1 MGVTE
6 SAGIDVGSLELVGT
20 LSRNGQFLRRS
31 FPNTPAG
38 HQAIERW
45 LTADDRITRVCVEA
59 TGSYGLDLALVLSRS
74 QGVQVMVANPRAVRR
89 FAEALMERNKT
100 DAIDADVLEQFA
112 ARMPFQPWVAPS
124 TQALE
129 LRTISR
135 RIAALRAVCA
145 AEKNR
150 RHAAGLTQYTPDS
163 VHQSIDRL
171 IETLELEIKD
181 LIKHAQ
187 ALIRSVPTLKARYD
201 LAVTACGIGPLSAIL
216 LLGELAYLPA
226 DMDARQWVAHA
237 GLDPKHHRSGSS
249 VQKKPRISKAGNRLL
264 RHALF
269 MPAMTART
277 HDPALKDFAD
287 HLVLRGKTPLQAIVA
302 VMRKLLVALHA
313 MFRSGLPFSSEKL
326 RPSLSSSP

>member
-1 MGVTE
+1 MGIMD
-6 SAGIDVGSLELVGT
+6 SAGIDVGSQELVVT
-20 LSRNGQFLRRS
+20 LSRDGQLLRRS
-31 FPNTPAG
+31 FPNTPPG

-74 QGVQVMVANPRAVRR
+74 ERVQIMVANPRAVRR

-100 DAIDADVLEQFA
+100 DAVDADVLEQFA

-135 RIAALRAVCA
+135 RIAALRTVCA

-187 ALIRSVPTLKARYD
+187 ALIRSEPTLKARYD
-201 LAVTACGIGPLSAIL
+201 LALTACGIGPLSAIL
-216 LLGELAYLPA
+216 LLGELAHLPP
-226 DMDARQWVAHA
+226 DMDPRQWVAHA
-237 GLDPKHHRSGSS
+237 GLDPKHHRSGTS
-249 VQKKPRISKAGNRLL
+249 VQKKPRISKAGNRFL

-269 MPAMTART
+269 MPAMTARS
-277 HDPALKDFAD
+277 HDPALKAFAD
-287 HLVLRGKTPLQAIVA
+287 HLIQRGKTPLQAIVA
-302 VMRKLLVALHA
+302 VMRKLLTALHA
-313 MFRSGLPFSSEKL
+313 MFRKGQPFSSEKL
-326 RPSLSSSP
+326 RPSLSTSP